1 MAYAEHSTTWPKR
14 TTSVRG
20 GYPDCG
26 ERCFRAVSVPSSA
39 RNGLLTAQPFGPKLR
54 LTSMV
59 RGVRYLPFFALLLA
73 LVFLGAQ
80 LHYCADVTSAPT
92 GTHICPVCSAVGA
105 AVMTPPVS
113 ILVVSQVKPL
123 ETTVYAAVV
132 SAAVPRATS
141 PRAPPAV

>member
-1 MAYAEHSTTWPKR
+1 
-14 TTSVRG
+14 
-20 GYPDCG
+20 
-26 ERCFRAVSVPSSA
+26 
-39 RNGLLTAQPFGPKLR
+39 
-54 LTSMV
+54 MV
-59 RGVRYLPFFALLLA
+59 RGVRYVPFLALLLA

-80 LHYCADVTSAPT
+80 LHYCADVTSAPI

-123 ETTVYAAVV
+123 ETMIYAALVR
-132 SAAVPRATS
+132 AAIPRATS

>member
-1 MAYAEHSTTWPKR
+1 MLTQSIPQHGPVEQPL
-14 TTSVRG
+14 
-20 GYPDCG
+20 
-26 ERCFRAVSVPSSA
+26 FRAVPTTFPAILSPFTC
-39 RNGLLTAQPFGPKLR
+39 RNGLLTTQPFSPKLR
-54 LTSMV
+54 LTNMV

-105 AVMTPPVS
+105 AVVTPPVS

-123 ETTVYAAVV
+123 ETMIYAALVTAEV
-132 SAAVPRATS
+132 SRATS

>member
-1 MAYAEHSTTWPKR
+1 MAYAEHSTTWPGR

-20 GYPDCG
+20 GPG
-26 ERCFRAVSVPSSA
+26 NRFRPLAVRLPC
-39 RNGLLTAQPFGPKLR
+39 RDGLLTAQPFSPKLR

-92 GTHICPVCSAVGA
+92 GTHVCPVCSAVGA
-105 AVMTPPVS
+105 AVVTPPLS

-123 ETTVYAAVV
+123 ETTIYAAMVT
-132 SAAVPRATS
+132 AAAPKATP